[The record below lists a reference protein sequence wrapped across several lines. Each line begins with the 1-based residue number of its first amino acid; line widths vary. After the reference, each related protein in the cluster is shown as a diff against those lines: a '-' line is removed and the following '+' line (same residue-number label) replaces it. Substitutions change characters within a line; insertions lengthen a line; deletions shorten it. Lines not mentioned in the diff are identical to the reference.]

1 MKSGRS
7 VWVLTVLVLVSLALN
22 AVTIFALLQA
32 RTIAKEQIVLLADQL
47 QKAEGQDLT
56 FDIKQTRG
64 IPVQAVV
71 PIQKQLNIPINT
83 TVNIDQVLNVPIN
96 TPLGN
101 TSINIPIKTT
111 IPVNI
116 TVPVTLSE
124 SLPISTTFFID
135 ANIPITIPM
144 ANTPFA
150 TMIRDLRQ
158 QLLDLSR
165 KF

>member
-1 MKSGRS
+1 MKSGCV

-32 RTIAKEQIVLLADQL
+32 RTLAKEQIVLLADQL

-71 PIQKQLNIPINT
+71 PVQKQLSIPINT

-101 TSINIPIKTT
+101 TSINIPIKTS
-111 IPVNI
+111 IPVNL
-116 TVPVTLSE
+116 TVPVAISE
-124 SLPISTTFFID
+124 TVTISTTFMLD
-135 ANIPITIPM
+135 GNVPVTIPM

-158 QLLDLSR
+158 QLLALSQ

>member
-1 MKSGRS
+1 ML
-7 VWVLTVLVLVSLALN
+7 WVLTVLVLVSLALN
-22 AVTIFALLQA
+22 AVMIYALLGA
-32 RTIAKEQIVLLADQL
+32 RTLAKDQLVALADQL

-83 TVNIDQVLNVPIN
+83 IVNIDQVLNVPIN

-101 TSINIPIKTT
+101 TSINIPIKAS
-111 IPVNI
+111 IPVNT
-116 TVPVTLSE
+116 TVPVAISE
-124 SLPISTTFFID
+124 TVTISTTFMLD
-135 ANIPITIPM
+135 ANVPVTIPL
-144 ANTPFA
+144 ASTPFA
-150 TMIRDLRQ
+150 GMIRDLHQ
-158 QLLDLSR
+158 QLLALSQ